1 LTQTS
6 ILPGEILKSES
17 LFLKK
22 HALLKQLLLSQEE
35 LLFFEKI
42 LASSQ
47 ETFVFLSRYFRYFEI
62 HSCLLKKFLFFSQD
76 ESGMNPRF
84 TSPTSAFSIK
94 ESSIYGIS
102 RVCSVT
108 ILCRH
113 YFKFSE

>member
-6 ILPGEILKSES
+6 ILPGEILKSKS

-35 LLFFEKI
+35 LLFFQKI

-62 HSCLLKKFLFFSQD
+62 HSCLLKKFLFFSQ
-76 ESGMNPRF
+76 GMGSSLRKNNC
-84 TSPTSAFSIK
+84 FSSK
-94 ESSIYGIS
+94 T
-102 RVCSVT
+102 T
-108 ILCRH
+108 IPLEKKADLLR
-113 YFKFSE
+113 K